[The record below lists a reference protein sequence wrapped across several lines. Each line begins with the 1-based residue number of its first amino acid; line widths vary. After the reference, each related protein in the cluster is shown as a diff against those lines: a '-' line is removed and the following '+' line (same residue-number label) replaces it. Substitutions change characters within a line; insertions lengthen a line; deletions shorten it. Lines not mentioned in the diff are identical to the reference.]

1 MQRKLQNK
9 LLLTFKIN
17 NKMELKSHIS
27 VHITPSRY
35 KLNDDLEKY
44 LLHHDFEFSI
54 YDDIEEYL
62 EDFLETHEIDW
73 HRSVFYKVQGRH
85 VYYSFD
91 VTAFNSALNNKY
103 DTDDYDT

>member
-1 MQRKLQNK
+1 MQKISQKK
-9 LLLTFKIN
+9 LLLNYKIN
-17 NKMELKSHIS
+17 NKMVENIS
-27 VHITPSRY
+27 VLITQDDI
-35 KLNDDLEKY
+35 KLHEDLEH
-44 LLHHDFEFSI
+44 LIHHDFEFSM

-73 HRSVFYKVQGRH
+73 FRSVFHKEQGRH

-91 VTAFNSALNNKY
+91 VTAFNSALNDKY